1 MKKIKIMKLRSIIK
15 NRLKKLIKIDSRN
28 LGTVRL
34 LTEDLVYSSVNLK
47 AICPVQGNLQIKDS
61 VSSTARV
68 KTLQKRLRS

>member
-1 MKKIKIMKLRSIIK
+1 
-15 NRLKKLIKIDSRN
+15 
-28 LGTVRL
+28 VRL

-68 KTLQKRLRS
+68 KTRQKRLRS